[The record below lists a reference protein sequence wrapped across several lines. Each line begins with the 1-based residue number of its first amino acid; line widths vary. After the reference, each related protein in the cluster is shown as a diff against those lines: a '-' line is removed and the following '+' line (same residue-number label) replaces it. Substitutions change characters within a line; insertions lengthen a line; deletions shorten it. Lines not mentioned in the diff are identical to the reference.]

1 MSGAVADPDATR
13 ARCDV
18 GRCRPDRKRLDERS
32 RARVDDGDRL
42 GIPVH
47 HPDPSVGHRD
57 AGRAVTYSNA
67 VQDAVRPRIDDG
79 DRVSADRD
87 DTLLI
92 SAVAGQPDR
101 DRGGCGCGC
110 EEARTDDSDHEGAS
124 PRPARHRGC
133 GPRGRI
139 KLRIL
144 LENRAL
150 EVLQLPAWLQSELL
164 VESAP
169 ALLVG
174 GERLRL
180 AAGSVE
186 ALHQLG
192 TQALAERILAD
203 EGLELGEKLRV
214 AAEGQLGIGPLLA
227 PRGLAKLLETSDLRL
242 REALVGDVVERRSS
256 PETEGVVECRC
267 RSLWITRGEQL
278 SPAL

>member
-1 MSGAVADPDATR
+1 MSVGVAPIANVLT
-13 ARCDV
+13 
-18 GRCRPDRKRLDERS
+18 S
-32 RARVDDGDRL
+32 ARVLASMTEIVWASRFTTQTLPLATAMLAG
-42 GIPVH
+42 
-47 HPDPSVGHRD
+47 PSPTRD
-57 AGRAVTYSNA
+57 A

-87 DTLLI
+87 DARLI

-110 EEARTDDSDHEGAS
+110 EEARADDSDHEAAS
-124 PRPARHRGC
+124 ARRARHRGC
-133 GPRGRI
+133 GLRGRV

-164 VESAP
+164 VERAP

-214 AAEGQLGIGPLLA
+214 AAEGQLGIGSLLE
-227 PRGLAKLLETSDLRL
+227 RGLAKLLETGDLGL
-242 REALVGDVVERRSS
+242 REVLVGDVVERRPT
-256 PETEGVVECRC
+256 PETEGVVECRR
-267 RSLWITRGEQL
+267 RSLWVTRGEQL
-278 SPAL
+278 SAAL